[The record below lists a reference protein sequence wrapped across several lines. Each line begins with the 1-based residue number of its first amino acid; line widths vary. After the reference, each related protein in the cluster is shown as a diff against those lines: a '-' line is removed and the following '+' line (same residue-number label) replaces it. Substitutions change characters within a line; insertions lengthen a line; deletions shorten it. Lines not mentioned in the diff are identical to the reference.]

1 MRIRTHIEGPYRRN
15 NVDFLE
21 RQAERN
27 DPRKVFYRA
36 MLRHGTYEAYLADV
50 GQVAVEIPGKK
61 VNPITGRM
69 EILYARRNGW
79 IVDASQ
85 SDRTKR

>member
-1 MRIRTHIEGPYRRN
+1 MRIRTHIRGPYHRN

-21 RQAERN
+21 KQAERD
-27 DPRKVFYRA
+27 DPRNVFYRA

-50 GQVAVEIPGKK
+50 GRVAVEVPDKQ

-79 IVDASQ
+79 IVDAL
-85 SDRTKR
+85 K